1 MICPVCLTN
10 IPDDSVVCPA
20 CRSVLTEHHEEAHA
34 QPNYC
39 QNCGALVPD
48 GLSAC
53 PACGAPV
60 GEISHEKSVVEEILN
75 DPHLTADLSPLRA
88 QLEES
93 MDVTQSMPRLA
104 TALPEE
110 PEEVAVTAEDVHTPS
125 TRWILVAALGALI
138 VVGGITLAITHPWDP
153 NFYDVRATTAADTSK
168 AGYPGHMDQLSG
180 QDKGA
185 QTGEAVSGDELTY
198 QALVAHHESLMGI
211 REALEENEDYFDEV
225 AFVGTME
232 EREAGRDRAA
242 ALAIE
247 LSNLIK
253 EIQSVD
259 VTSGTYA
266 EDLNDVLTLGNW
278 LRNYCDS
285 LTEAWNRDVSYEEP
299 WTMEDYIC
307 QPLSSSC
314 NEDGRNTYMVMF
326 DNNYESLA
334 PEHK

>member
-20 CRSVLTEHHEEAHA
+20 CRSVLHEHGEERHA
-34 QPNYC
+34 QPVYC
-39 QNCGALVPD
+39 EHCGAIVPD

-53 PACGAPV
+53 PACGTPV
-60 GEISHEKSVVEEILN
+60 GQIEHAPSVVEEILN
-75 DPHLTADLSPLRA
+75 APHLTGDLSPLRE

-93 MDVTQSMPRLA
+93 MDVTRAMPRLE

-110 PEEVAVTAEDVHTPS
+110 PEEAPVAPEERAPRV
-125 TRWILVAALGALI
+125 RWIVTAALGALV

-153 NFYDVRATTAADTSK
+153 TFYDTRARTAADTSK
-168 AGYPGHMDQLSG
+168 AGYPGEIEQLSG

-185 QTGEAVSGDELTY
+185 STEEAVSGDELTY
-198 QALVAHHESLMGI
+198 QALVGHHESLMGI
-211 REALEENEDYFDEV
+211 REALEDNEDLFDEV
-225 AFVGTME
+225 AFAGTME
-232 EREAGRDRAA
+232 ERQAGLDRAN

-247 LSNLIK
+247 LSNLIQ
-253 EIQSVD
+253 EIQAVD

-285 LTEAWNRDVSYEEP
+285 LTEAWTRDVSYEEP
-299 WTMEDYIC
+299 WTAEDYIRS
-307 QPLSSSC
+307 PLSNSC

-326 DNNYESLA
+326 DNNYEDLA